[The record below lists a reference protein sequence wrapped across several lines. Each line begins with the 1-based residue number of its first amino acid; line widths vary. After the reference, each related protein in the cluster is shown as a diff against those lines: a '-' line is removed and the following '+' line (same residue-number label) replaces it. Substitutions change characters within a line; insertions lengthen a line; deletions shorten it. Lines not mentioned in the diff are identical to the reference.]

1 MVGVQLMIEAVSSAP
16 AKRGATAAAKAKTE
30 AKQVAVN
37 GELVIENATICD
49 NEAYVKHCAQD

>member
-1 MVGVQLMIEAVSSAP
+1 MVGVQLMIEAASSAP

-30 AKQVAVN
+30 AKQVTVN

-49 NEAYVKHCAQD
+49 NEAYVKHCA